1 MKMGRKTSDPLAW
14 ACYKTFKREVKREL
28 RLAEREFIA
37 EQINKN
43 PNNTRCIWKAI
54 RSCIPKKSTSSR
66 SFTKDDNTVANEFN
80 SFFSS
85 EGQITVDKI
94 KSLANEC
101 KYHLTKT
108 AFKPRFHAESKQ
120 FFFKTVECKQIEDII
135 HFMATNK
142 TPRIDKISDRVIKDS
157 LSVISPTITSIINAS
172 FVSGT
177 FPRVWKM
184 AEITPIPKGGDHE
197 KPDNNRPISLLPI
210 LSKVCEKAALN
221 QVMPYLDSNQRLST
235 EQSGNKR
242 YHSTETSLLRL
253 PM

>member
-1 MKMGRKTSDPLAW
+1 M
-14 ACYKTFKREVKREL
+14 
-28 RLAEREFIA
+28 
-37 EQINKN
+37 
-43 PNNTRCIWKAI
+43 
-54 RSCIPKKSTSSR
+54 
-66 SFTKDDNTVANEFN
+66 
-80 SFFSS
+80 
-85 EGQITVDKI
+85 
-94 KSLANEC
+94 
-101 KYHLTKT
+101 
-108 AFKPRFHAESKQ
+108 
-120 FFFKTVECKQIEDII
+120 ECKQIEDII

-142 TPRIDKISDRVIKDS
+142 TPGIDKISVRVIKDS

-242 YHSTETSLLRL
+242 YHSTETSLIETTDVILNAIDKKNITAMVL
-253 PM
+253 LDMTKAFDSLNYEILLLKLQDIGW